1 VSKATESKLAS
12 LHGAV
17 AEVLTNQ
24 VKRTEPETTFDDEG
38 NCVETGEEVYSASPA
53 LVATAIK
60 FLKDNA
66 ITCDITQD
74 ENMGNLR
81 DALANKQR
89 HSRLQSGQTAAK
101 EVH

>member
-1 VSKATESKLAS
+1 MSKASESKLSA

-17 AEVLTNQ
+17 AEVLTTQ
-24 VKRTEPETTFDDEG
+24 VLSPEPETTFDSEG

-60 FLKDNA
+60 FLKDNQ
-66 ITCDITQD
+66 ITCDISQD

-81 DALANKQR
+81 EALKNKTK
-89 HSRLQSGQTAAK
+89 HSRLASGQSAAK